1 MAEEEAKSHM
11 QEIDMRLMNLE
22 QIYMELEQQMNLA
35 SLGITDADRELT
47 KYSELFLKLKS
58 PEEKLDEQG
67 RIIEQLTAGNS
78 ELHLWYESETKE
90 FYQRLN
96 ALEGR
101 EVIYRDHVNV
111 VAKRGSS
118 AMAKLEK
125 NEPLPETNLKL
136 KQELETHQIKINEIQ
151 ERFQKRINE
160 IQERLNASD
169 HMKMDRTEQIMKN
182 FAKVRNQQVRNR
194 FLISEVQSLAKGD
207 APRLISNVKDLNK
220 RLTAFEM
227 QPKISEEL
235 HANVEVAVA
244 ESNKVELEEESLLKL
259 NRVDGSIVGE
269 QQRKASQFPTENEG
283 MAETKFNFTQELAA
297 NEMKINVS

>member
-11 QEIDMRLMNLE
+11 REIDMRLTNLE
-22 QIYMELEQQMNLA
+22 QKYMEFEQQMNLA

-47 KYSELFLKLKS
+47 KYSELILKLKS
-58 PEEKLDEQG
+58 AEEKLDEQG

-78 ELHLWYESETKE
+78 ELHLFYESETKDLC
-90 FYQRLN
+90 QRLN

-101 EVIYRDHVNV
+101 EVIYRDHVNE
-111 VAKRGSS
+111 VAKRGSL
-118 AMAKLEK
+118 AMAELEK

-136 KQELETHQIKINEIQ
+136 KQELETHQIKINEVQ
-151 ERFQKRINE
+151 ERYQKRINK
-160 IQERLNASD
+160 IQEHLNASD
-169 HMKMDRTEQIMKN
+169 HMKMDSTEQIMKT

-194 FLISEVQSLAKGD
+194 FLISEVRSLASGD
-207 APRLISNVKDLNK
+207 APRLISNIKDLNK

-227 QPKISEEL
+227 QPKISEE

-283 MAETKFNFTQELAA
+283 MAETKFNFTQELAC
-297 NEMKINVS
+297 K